1 MTKLKIDTSAV
12 VTAAGNISRFNKQMK
27 DGIPSMQRAIDR
39 LNSTWSGEAATAAI
53 KKFNEIKAGFF
64 DARYNVLD
72 NYVNFLL
79 NQVGEGYTQTE
90 TVNKSLAA
98 QFK

>member
-1 MTKLKIDTSAV
+1 MATLKVNTDSV
-12 VTAAGNISRFNKQMK
+12 VATAKNIQLCNNQIR
-27 DGIPSMQRAIDR
+27 DGFSEVQSTITR
-39 LNSTWSGEAATAAI
+39 LDKTWEGEASSTAIA
-53 KKFNEIKAGFF
+53 KFNELRSDYC

-72 NYVNFLL
+72 NYVKFLL

-90 TVNKSLAA
+90 DANVSLAA